1 MECMWTSASS
11 ERSSFGPVSKMALMN
26 KDDVKRAIVVISA
39 LSIMLFIALW
49 LLIETGV
56 ILAEAP

>member
-1 MECMWTSASS
+1 
-11 ERSSFGPVSKMALMN
+11 MALMN